1 MFSIVQYCSIMF
13 IYVHTLYMSIPLWY
27 YSIRQELSE
36 GRIILNL
43 FNSRVVL
50 TCIVLFGIILVYF
63 FDFIEQCQSYLPY
76 HRSLRHASHNSA
88 QIWEI
93 ALHAFFPKVTARSVS
108 PGWSTMLPF
117 CGGIFFCPQKE
128 PGQLVWQG
136 CQSEGETCKFDLVQ
150 LRSLFAA
157 EFW

>member
-1 MFSIVQYCSIMF
+1 MF
-13 IYVHTLYMSIPLWY
+13 IYCTSLYITV
-27 YSIRQELSE
+27 LS
-36 GRIILNL
+36 GRNFLRVIILNL

-50 TCIVLFGIILVYF
+50 TCTVLFGIILVYF
-63 FDFIEQCQSYLPY
+63 FFDFIEQCQFYLPY
-76 HRSLRHASHNSA
+76 HRSLRDASHNSA

-93 ALHAFFPKVTARSVS
+93 AWHAFFPKVTARSVS
-108 PGWSTMLPF
+108 PSWSTMLPF